1 MKVIPA
7 NKAKTQS
14 GENLEVIS
22 ATLNKLK
29 IKAQKELETKRK
41 KDAEKFLEKLEHQI
55 DKEIKFAIKSGKF
68 NIQII
73 LDEHWNF
80 KFDTHCFEF
89 HDVVNKLVEE
99 LRAAKYQVDYGPGSI
114 LCDTTAAYMNS
125 GGECGRSEPYYI
137 DVLALNVSWK

>member
-1 MKVIPA
+1 MKILPA
-7 NKAKTQS
+7 NKAKNKS

-29 IKAQKELETKRK
+29 IKAQKELEEKHR

-55 DKEIKFAIKSGKF
+55 DKEIKSAIKVGKF

-73 LDEHWNF
+73 LDENWNYF

-89 HDVVNKLVEE
+89 HDVVTKIVEE
-99 LRAAKYQVDYGPGSI
+99 LRAAKYEVYYGRDSI
-114 LCDTTAAYMNS
+114 YHDTTLDYMNS
-125 GGECGRSEPYYI
+125 GGECGSSTPRYTNI
-137 DVLALNVSWK
+137 LALNISW

>member
-1 MKVIPA
+1 MKILPA

-14 GENLEVIS
+14 NEKLEMIS
-22 ATLNKLK
+22 TALAQLQT
-29 IKAQKELETKRK
+29 KAQKELEEKHR
-41 KDAEKFLEKLEHQI
+41 KDAEKFLAKLENQI
-55 DKEIKFAIKSGKF
+55 DEEIKFAIKNGKF

-125 GGECGRSEPYYI
+125 GGECGSSTPYYS